1 MTPDDDIEASKAPL
15 MEHLLELRRRLMW
28 SLLAVFLAF
37 LVCFWFAKP
46 IYNLLLWPYR
56 LAVGSDVPIEM
67 IYTAPQEFFF
77 TQVKL
82 AIFGAIFIA
91 FPVIASQIYM
101 FVAPGLYRNER
112 QAFLPYLIAT
122 PILFLLGAALVYFVA
137 MPLAMKFFL
146 SMQQTGDTQV
156 QIHLTARVSE
166 YLSLIMALIL
176 GFGICFQ
183 LPVLLTLLARAG
195 IVTADGLKRYRRHA
209 ILGVFIVAAVL
220 TPPDPISQISLA
232 IPTILLYELS
242 IYAVKLVE
250 KKRAA
255 AQAGAQARRQAG
267 VSGEHV
273 LHLLDTK
280 TLLLIALAWAA
291 AAYLIVPAA
300 VGAPLPPSSIL
311 RAGRAHHPDRRRP
324 PGRSDQYRPGRQRG
338 GCRAR
343 HERPPAGIPA
353 DPITLASSARIAA
366 DTVLRRPDDDAPVS
380 NLFLFGRK
388 QDLAF
393 EQPMPGGPGKRHHV
407 RFWQWDQLYEGRHGW
422 FGAATFDSKVGLSH
436 TTGQVTHHIAPNVD
450 AERDRLVSEL
460 QQAGMVQS
468 VQWLDGFHT
477 ACEGRNGGGDPWHTD
492 GRLAI
497 VTLRHRERAAA
508 VRRTSIACEAR

>member
-37 LVCFWFAKP
+37 LVCFWFARP

-255 AQAGAQARRQAG
+255 AQA
-267 VSGEHV
+267 
-273 LHLLDTK
+273 
-280 TLLLIALAWAA
+280 
-291 AAYLIVPAA
+291 
-300 VGAPLPPSSIL
+300 APK
-311 RAGRAHHPDRRRP
+311 
-324 PGRSDQYRPGRQRG
+324 
-338 GCRAR
+338 
-343 HERPPAGIPA
+343 PAGKPA
-353 DPITLASSARIAA
+353 
-366 DTVLRRPDDDAPVS
+366 
-380 NLFLFGRK
+380 
-388 QDLAF
+388 
-393 EQPMPGGPGKRHHV
+393 
-407 RFWQWDQLYEGRHGW
+407 
-422 FGAATFDSKVGLSH
+422 
-436 TTGQVTHHIAPNVD
+436 
-450 AERDRLVSEL
+450 
-460 QQAGMVQS
+460 
-468 VQWLDGFHT
+468 
-477 ACEGRNGGGDPWHTD
+477 
-492 GRLAI
+492 
-497 VTLRHRERAAA
+497 
-508 VRRTSIACEAR
+508 

>member
-1 MTPDDDIEASKAPL
+1 MTPEEDIEASKAPL

-28 SLLAVFLAF
+28 SLLAVLLAF
-37 LVCFWFAKP
+37 LVCFWFARP

-156 QIHLTARVSE
+156 QIHLTAKVSE

-195 IVTADGLKRYRRHA
+195 LITAAGLKRYRRHA
-209 ILGVFIVAAVL
+209 ILGVFVVAAVL

-242 IYAVKLVE
+242 IFAVRLVE

-255 AQAGAQARRQAG
+255 AQA
-267 VSGEHV
+267 
-273 LHLLDTK
+273 
-280 TLLLIALAWAA
+280 
-291 AAYLIVPAA
+291 
-300 VGAPLPPSSIL
+300 APK
-311 RAGRAHHPDRRRP
+311 
-324 PGRSDQYRPGRQRG
+324 
-338 GCRAR
+338 
-343 HERPPAGIPA
+343 PAGKPA
-353 DPITLASSARIAA
+353 
-366 DTVLRRPDDDAPVS
+366 
-380 NLFLFGRK
+380 
-388 QDLAF
+388 
-393 EQPMPGGPGKRHHV
+393 
-407 RFWQWDQLYEGRHGW
+407 
-422 FGAATFDSKVGLSH
+422 
-436 TTGQVTHHIAPNVD
+436 
-450 AERDRLVSEL
+450 
-460 QQAGMVQS
+460 
-468 VQWLDGFHT
+468 
-477 ACEGRNGGGDPWHTD
+477 
-492 GRLAI
+492 
-497 VTLRHRERAAA
+497 
-508 VRRTSIACEAR
+508 